1 MTDLLGLWSFSL
13 NFCLRNKT
21 SSLIFGQ
28 LQKPSLPLF
37 YSLFWTIFEVYAES
51 FRLRLFR

>member
-21 SSLIFGQ
+21 SSLIFAQ
-28 LQKPSLPLF
+28 FQKPSLLLL
-37 YSLFWTIFEVYAES
+37 YSLFWIILEVYAES
-51 FRLRLFR
+51 FRLRIFR